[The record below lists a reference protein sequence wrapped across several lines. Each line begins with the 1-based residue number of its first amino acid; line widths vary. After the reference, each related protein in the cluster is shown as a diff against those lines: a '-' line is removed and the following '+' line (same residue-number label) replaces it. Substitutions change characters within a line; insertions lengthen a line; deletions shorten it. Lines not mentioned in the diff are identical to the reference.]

1 MLVKLGE
8 LKRSDRRQDCG
19 KLDMKKTEEKKG
31 RNNIVDSTCLKP

>member
-19 KLDMKKTEEKKG
+19 KLDMKKTEGKKD
-31 RNNIVDSTCLKP
+31 RNNIVIALF